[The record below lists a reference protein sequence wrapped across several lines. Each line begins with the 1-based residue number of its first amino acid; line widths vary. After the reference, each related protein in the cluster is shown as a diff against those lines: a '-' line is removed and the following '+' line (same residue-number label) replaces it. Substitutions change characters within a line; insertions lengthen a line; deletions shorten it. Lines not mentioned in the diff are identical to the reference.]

1 VEAAHRVPDG
11 LEHPADLS
19 VSALVEREL
28 DA

>member
-11 LEHPADLS
+11 FEHPADLS
-19 VSALVEREL
+19 VSALVEGEL